1 MKKVLML
8 LVMIAFLGACTS
20 PSSSEE
26 TEEEAVE
33 TEEPTPTGSEEE
45 EMELAKDS
53 IEVAP
58 EDSLANEAGEKMG
71 EADSE

>member
-1 MKKVLML
+1 ML
-8 LVMIAFLGACTS
+8 LAMIAFLGACTS

-33 TEEPTPTGSEEE
+33 TVEPTPIEPEEE
-45 EMELAKDS
+45 EMEFAKDS
-53 IEVAP
+53 TEVAP
-58 EDSLANEAGEKMG
+58 GDSLANETGEKMG